1 MFCPGRVVFD
11 LNDVYICYNQLK
23 ITIKKGVQKMTTIM
37 DGKKVAAHLSEE
49 IKEVV
54 EKSHS
59 LGITPKVALV
69 RVGDLS
75 DSISYENA
83 AVKRFEKLGIETE
96 RFSFPEDVSA
106 RAFLSRFREINE
118 DYSINGILLLQPI
131 PEHID
136 MKRVVEIMN
145 PIKDIDGMTPENM
158 GKILVKEENRLEP
171 CTPAA
176 VMEMLK
182 FYDIDLK
189 GKNVTV
195 VGASAVVGKPLSI
208 LLMNQ
213 EATVTT
219 CNLYTDDLVAKCKDA
234 DIIISAAGAVNLI
247 DEPHVKEGA
256 VVIDVGIN
264 FNDEGKLVGDV
275 NYEAVK
281 DKTSFITPVPGG
293 IGAITT
299 TVLAYHLMLATDY
312 QKEPVLFLEKQLS

>member
-1 MFCPGRVVFD
+1 
-11 LNDVYICYNQLK
+11 
-23 ITIKKGVQKMTTIM
+23 MTTIM

-59 LGITPKVALV
+59 LGITPKVAFV

-118 DYSINGILLLQPI
+118 NYDINGILLLQPV

-158 GKILVKEENRLEP
+158 GKLLVKEENRLEP

-182 FYDIDLK
+182 FYDIELK

-219 CNLYTDDLVAKCKDA
+219 CNLYTDDLVSKCKDA

-247 DEPHVKEGA
+247 DEQHVKEGA
-256 VVIDVGIN
+256 VVVDVGIN

>member
-1 MFCPGRVVFD
+1 
-11 LNDVYICYNQLK
+11 
-23 ITIKKGVQKMTTIM
+23 MTTIL

-49 IKEVV
+49 IREVV
-54 EKSHS
+54 EKSHA
-59 LGITPKVALV
+59 LGITPKVAFV
-69 RVGDLS
+69 RVGALS

-106 RAFLSRFREINE
+106 RAFLNRLREINE
-118 DYSINGILLLQPI
+118 DYDINGILLLQPI
-131 PEHID
+131 PKHID

-145 PIKDIDGMTPENM
+145 PVKDIDGMTPDNL
-158 GKILVKEENRLEP
+158 GKLIAKEENRLEP

-208 LLMNQ
+208 LMMNQ

-219 CNLYTDDLVAKCKDA
+219 CNLYTDDLKAKCENA
-234 DIIISAAGAVNLI
+234 DVIVSAAGAVNLI
-247 DEPHVKEGA
+247 DEEHVKEGA
-256 VVIDVGIN
+256 IVVDVGIN

-275 NYEAVK
+275 NYDAVK
-281 DKTSFITPVPGG
+281 DKTSYITPVPGG

-312 QKEPVLFLEKQLS
+312 QKEPVLFLDKQLS